1 MHKSQAQQ
9 YYVKSCFQICNYS
22 RLQWHTTDTS
32 QMSYMW
38 IQQQAKCSSLEVDHD
53 MLAGHTLDLVQMMLS
68 KKKSLAMN
76 ATQLTYSA
84 VE

>member
-1 MHKSQAQQ
+1 MYSHVFRYVIIHDCSDIQQ
-9 YYVKSCFQICNYS
+9 
-22 RLQWHTTDTS
+22 TADTS